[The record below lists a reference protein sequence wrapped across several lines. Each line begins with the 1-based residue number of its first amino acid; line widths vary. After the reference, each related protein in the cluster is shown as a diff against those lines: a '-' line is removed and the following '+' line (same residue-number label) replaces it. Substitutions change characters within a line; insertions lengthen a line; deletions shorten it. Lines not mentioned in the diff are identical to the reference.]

1 MMFAMVECLE
11 LKNIERVNKMNM
23 KEHVDRLLVVSTY
36 TKTVL
41 ILVAVQISLT
51 FVIIMLT
58 SLLRENVQN
67 NWQLISPII
76 AGLFL
81 LIAIVIAILVAF
93 AKKINE
99 NYPLNVAL
107 AVVFSFCMAT
117 AFGVLDTQ
125 LDAFHRLAIFGIS
138 LVLFTCA
145 LLIGAAIKTDLADR
159 LTSILIPILVISVLI
174 LTVAV
179 VLNLWNEYKKPTIGV
194 FIGAQISLF
203 IITVFIS
210 YVTVGKSRYYLF
222 YPNYSLAAILLY
234 IMFFSNLLV
243 NTDIKMVYNRTESC
257 IFQFDAQID
266 MNIS

>member
-41 ILVAVQISLT
+41 ILVAIQISLS
-51 FVIIMLT
+51 FVIIMLL
-58 SLLRENVQN
+58 SLLNKNVQN
-67 NWQLISPII
+67 NWQLISSII

-81 LIAIVIAILVAF
+81 LVAF
-93 AKKINE
+93 VILLLVTFVKKINE
-99 NYPLNVAL
+99 SYPLNVAL
-107 AVVFSFCMAT
+107 AVVFSVCMAT
-117 AFGVLDTQ
+117 ALGVLDTH
-125 LDAFHRLAIFGIS
+125 LDAFHRLTIFGIS

-145 LLIGAAIKTDLADR
+145 LLIGAAIKTELADR
-159 LTSILIPILVISVLI
+159 LISILMPILVISLLI

-179 VLNLWNEYKKPTIGV
+179 VLNFWNEYKDPTIGV

-243 NTDIKMVYNRTESC
+243 NTDIRMVFNRTESC
-257 IFQFDAQID
+257 MFQFDFQID
-266 MNIS
+266 MNI